1 MMLKAVKDQIY
12 HFIWNPPAPYAPT
25 PAITVKLSGGDYTA
39 NFTQSRTDAT
49 VTTIANDR
57 RTLTLSAPVATALE
71 RDEIKAFLKTDRDTF
86 YAVTVSRLG
95 GSSAVLAEPLP
106 REIDLTSSATLNF
119 TMSTLDIPAANLD
132 TSGMYPYTISFTDTA
147 GASHVETGLLKVT
160 PRPFNTGLSH
170 DELVAQMANLADM
183 VPRRQSDFTP
193 QISAALD
200 DIALR
205 IRDHVVADG
214 VTEDEVFNQQ
224 AFMRAHVYCTA
235 ALIYEMSQLFD
246 AANAMRERCEELLE
260 VALRSITLDL
270 DGDGVVDE
278 GESDLRRVGGN
289 AQDFRASWKAY
300 TKTENDSFFTP
311 ARGQRH

>member
-1 MMLKAVKDQIY
+1 MRLKAVKDQIY

-25 PAITVKLSGGDYTA
+25 PSITVKLSGGDYTA

-57 RTLTLSAPVATALE
+57 RTLTLSAPVASALE

-193 QISAALD
+193 QIRAALD
-200 DIALR
+200 ELALM
-205 IRDHVVADG
+205 IRDHVVTDG
-214 VTEDEVFNQQ
+214 VSEDEVFNQQ
-224 AFMRAHVYCTA
+224 SFLRAHVYCSA
-235 ALIYEMSQLFD
+235 AMIFEMNNQFD
-246 AANAMRERCEELLE
+246 AAAAMRERFLELLE
-260 VALRSITLDL
+260 VALRSVTLDL
-270 DGDGVVDE
+270 NSDGVIDTNE
-278 GESDLRRVGGN
+278 ENLRRAGGSS
-289 AQDFRASWKAY
+289 ADFSASWSSFVKSS
-300 TKTENDSFFTP
+300 NDSLFTP
-311 ARGQRH
+311 SRGQRH

>member
-1 MMLKAVKDQIY
+1 MLKAVKDQIY
-12 HFIWNPPAPYAPT
+12 HFIWNPPVPYAPT
-25 PAITVKLSGGDYTA
+25 PSIIVKLSGGDYTA

-49 VTTIANDR
+49 VTTIASDR
-57 RTLTLSAPVATALE
+57 RTLTLDAPVATALE

-95 GSSAVLAEPLP
+95 GSTAILAEPLP

-119 TMSTLDIPAANLD
+119 AMSIVNIPSANLD
-132 TSGMYPYTISFTDTA
+132 TTGVYPYTILYTDTA
-147 GASHVETGLLKVT
+147 GSKHVETGLLKVT

-183 VPRRQSDFTP
+183 VPRRQGDFTP

-205 IRDHVVADG
+205 IRDHVIPDG

-224 AFMRAHVYCTA
+224 SFMRAHVYCTA
-235 ALIYEMSQLFD
+235 ALIYEMSQQFD
-246 AANAMRERCEELLE
+246 AANAMRERCDKLLDI
-260 VALRSITLDL
+260 ALRSITLDL
-270 DGDGVVDE
+270 DGDGVVDT
-278 GESDLRRVGGN
+278 GEEDLRRVGGN
-289 AQDFRASWKAY
+289 AQDFRASWATY
-300 TKTENDSFFTP
+300 TKNSNDSFFTP
-311 ARGQRH
+311 TRGQRH